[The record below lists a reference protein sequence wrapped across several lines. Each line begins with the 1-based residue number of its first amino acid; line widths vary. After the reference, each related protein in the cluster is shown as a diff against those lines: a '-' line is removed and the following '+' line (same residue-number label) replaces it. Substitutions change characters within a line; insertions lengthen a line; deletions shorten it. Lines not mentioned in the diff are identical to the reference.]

1 MLGWALSGRR
11 CRHASGPAG
20 ERVTRVAGGTAN
32 VYPAP
37 MTERIAAQF
46 RRFAEKEARGHSAL
60 YEALALGVA
69 DDGELLSL
77 LAALPRDKQQ
87 PNLLLAAVRLV
98 CGTPADF
105 PAFRASLL
113 GRTADIVA
121 AILARRTQTNEPG
134 RCAVLLPV
142 LARLHQPLALIEVGA
157 SAGLCL
163 IPEHYAY
170 DYNGTRLGPTAA
182 PVFPC
187 LANDATPIPQAL
199 PRITWRAGLD
209 LDPVSPRDPEQMAWL
224 EALIWPDQ
232 PDRLARFRAA
242 ADLVRRTSVRVRR
255 GDLSADL
262 GALID
267 EVPNGPTIVV
277 FHSATLAYVP
287 DPVARAAFATLLWEK
302 SAVWISNEAPFVF
315 PDIAARAAR
324 PGPPGAFLLAV
335 NGQPVA
341 WTDPHGA
348 WIDWLG

>member
-1 MLGWALSGRR
+1 MFPRSV
-11 CRHASGPAG
+11 
-20 ERVTRVAGGTAN
+20 RVSRVAGTAPT

-37 MTERIAAQF
+37 MIERIAAQF

-69 DDGELLSL
+69 GDGDL
-77 LAALPRDKQQ
+77 LALLAGLPPDKQQ
-87 PNLLLAAVRLV
+87 PNLLFAAVRLV

-105 PAFRASLL
+105 PSFRASLL
-113 GRTADIVA
+113 GRAADVVA
-121 AILARRTQTNEPG
+121 AILAHRTQTNEPG

-163 IPEHYAY
+163 IPEQYAY
-170 DYNGTRLGPTAA
+170 DYNGTRLGAAMA

-187 LANDATPIPQAL
+187 LANDPTPIPQAL

-209 LDPVSPRDPEQMAWL
+209 LEPVSPRDPDQMAWL

-232 PDRLARFRAA
+232 PERLSRFRAA

-255 GDLSADL
+255 GDLTTDL
-262 GALID
+262 GTLID

-287 DPVARAAFATLLWEK
+287 DPAARAAFATLLWER

-315 PDIAARAAR
+315 PDIAARAPR
-324 PGPPGAFLLAV
+324 PGPAGAFLLAV
-335 NGQPVA
+335 NGRPVA

>member
-1 MLGWALSGRR
+1 MMAGRR
-11 CRHASGPAG
+11 R
-20 ERVTRVAGGTAN
+20 T
-32 VYPAP
+32 VYPP
-37 MTERIAAQF
+37 DMTERIAAQF
-46 RRFAEKEARGHSAL
+46 RRFAEKEAQGHSAL

-69 DDGELLSL
+69 GDPTVLAL
-77 LAALPRDKQQ
+77 LAELPPDKQQ
-87 PNLLLAAVRLV
+87 PNLLFAAVRIV

-105 PAFRASLL
+105 PAFRAGLL
-113 GRTADIVA
+113 SRTADVVA
-121 AILARRTQTNEPG
+121 AIMAHRTQTNEPG

-163 IPEHYAY
+163 IPEQYAY
-170 DYNGTRLGPTAA
+170 DYNGTRLGTAAA

-187 LANDATPIPQAL
+187 RVNEATPIPTAM

-209 LDPVSPRDPEQMAWL
+209 LEPVSPRDPGQMAWL

-232 PDRLARFRAA
+232 AERLARFHAA
-242 ADLVRRTSVRVRR
+242 AELVRRTSVRVRR
-255 GDLSADL
+255 GDLTTDL
-262 GALID
+262 AALID

-277 FHSATLAYVP
+277 FHSATLGYVP
-287 DPVARAAFATLLWEK
+287 DPAARAAFAAMLWEK

-315 PDIAARAAR
+315 PDVAARASR

-341 WTDPHGA
+341 WTDPHGG